1 MLTDIDIKIIKKGSE
16 KDLAQ
21 LYREAGWLT
30 PSESDDP
37 AFLKTVIQNSAVFVG
52 VFYNEKMIGMGRA
65 LSDLSSDAYIQDV
78 TVLKAYRGNGIGKKI
93 IQLLIRVLKEKHVDW
108 IGLIAEPGTQSFY
121 DKIGFVPLKGYIP
134 LKYEDH

>member
-1 MLTDIDIKIIKKGSE
+1 MLADIDIKIITKGPE

-30 PSESDDP
+30 PSESDDL

-93 IQLLIRVLKEKHVDW
+93 IQLLIRALKEKHVDW
-108 IGLIAEPGTQSFY
+108 IGLIAEPGTQPFY

>member
-30 PSESDDP
+30 PSESDDL

>member
-1 MLTDIDIKIIKKGSE
+1 MLADIDIKIITKGPE

-30 PSESDDP
+30 PSESDDL

-93 IQLLIRVLKEKHVDW
+93 IQMLIRALKEKHVDW
-108 IGLIAEPGTQSFY
+108 IGLIAEPGTQPFY

>member
-1 MLTDIDIKIIKKGSE
+1 MLTDIDIKIIKKGPE

-21 LYREAGWLT
+21 LYREAGWLK
-30 PSESDDP
+30 PSESDDL

-93 IQLLIRVLKEKHVDW
+93 IQLLIRALKEKHVDW

>member
-1 MLTDIDIKIIKKGSE
+1 MLTDIDIKIIKKGPE

-21 LYREAGWLT
+21 LYREAGWLK
-30 PSESDDP
+30 PSESDDL

-93 IQLLIRVLKEKHVDW
+93 IQLLIRALKEKRVDW
-108 IGLIAEPGTQSFY
+108 IGLIAEPGTQPFY

>member
-1 MLTDIDIKIIKKGSE
+1 MLTDIDIKIIKKGPE

-21 LYREAGWLT
+21 LYREAGWLK
-30 PSESDDP
+30 PSENDDL

-78 TVLKAYRGNGIGKKI
+78 TVLKAYRGNGIGRKI
-93 IQLLIRVLKEKHVDW
+93 IQLLIRALKEKHVDW